1 MLLVTTVRRAIG
13 VSVATLLAVGR
24 ASAQEPATPPVAV
37 PASSASPPSST
48 PPTAP
53 ESTASPPGPAGAS
66 PVLQEALEQQ
76 VADLREQVQAMRSAS
91 AVRPPEEKKPG
102 PVDHPLGWEAFWP
115 WVLPADG
122 ISYGAYV
129 QAQYETHQDSE
140 DQLLQGGAL
149 ENQDRYSI
157 RRARVSLLGDWQY
170 VAFALEVDAN
180 TTNGPQI
187 DLRKAEASLQYRP
200 DRKKPPMIMATL
212 GQFDTPFGYELVESP
227 RTRWFMERSVL
238 SRAFW
243 PGEPDLGLRLAGALG
258 FFRWTIASINGNPLG
273 ESSPYALE
281 DPLAAKDV
289 VFRFGVDTTPRE
301 DLQIAGG
308 ISATRGKGFHA
319 GTDATKSGLQWVDI
333 NGDGMIQLIELQPI
347 IGRAA
352 TPSMSFDRW
361 AVGADVRAS
370 VKTPVGVTKVYAEM
384 IAAANMD
391 RGLFVADP
399 IAAGSDQ
406 RELGFYA
413 GVVQEI
419 CRYGVVG
426 FRFDM
431 YDPNSDAFDKRGGQL
446 LPYSQVITTASPL
459 IGLTL
464 PDGRA
469 RLVLQYDIIH
479 NGLARD
485 PEGVP
490 TNLQENALTV
500 RLQVQP

>member
-1 MLLVTTVRRAIG
+1 MPFVTTVRRAIG
-13 VSVATLLAVGR
+13 FSVATFFVVGR
-24 ASAQEPATPPVAV
+24 ASAQEAAAPAA
-37 PASSASPPSST
+37 ASVSVSA
-48 PPTAP
+48 
-53 ESTASPPGPAGAS
+53 PAGATAT
-66 PVLQEALEQQ
+66 ETLEQQ
-76 VADLREQVQAMRSAS
+76 VAELREEVRAMRDAPP
-91 AVRPPEEKKPG
+91 VRPPEEKKPA
-102 PVDHPLGWEAFWP
+102 PLEHPLGWEAFWP
-115 WVLPADG
+115 WVLPPDG
-122 ISYGAYV
+122 LSYGAYV
-129 QAQYETHQDSE
+129 QGQYETHQDSE
-140 DQLLQGGAL
+140 DQLLQGGAV
-149 ENQDRYSI
+149 ENKDRYSI
-157 RRARVSLLGDWQY
+157 RRARVSLLGEWQY
-170 VAFALEVDAN
+170 AAFALEVDAN
-180 TTNGPQI
+180 TTNGPQV

-200 DRKKPPMIMATL
+200 DRKKPPMIMATV

-273 ESSPYALE
+273 ESSPYALQ

-289 VFRFGVDTTPRE
+289 VFRFGVDAAPRE

-333 NGDGMIQLIELQPI
+333 NGDGMIQTIELQPI

-352 TPSMSFDRW
+352 TPSQSFDRW
-361 AVGADVRAS
+361 AAGADVRVN
-370 VKTPVGVTKVYAEM
+370 VKTPLGVTKVYAEL

-399 IAAGSDQ
+399 IAAGADQ

-431 YDPNSDAFDKRGGQL
+431 YDPNSDALDKRGGKL

-464 PDGRA
+464 PDGRV
-469 RLVLQYDIIH
+469 RLALEYDIIH

-485 PEGVP
+485 TAGVP
-490 TNLQENALTV
+490 TNLKENTLTV

>member
-1 MLLVTTVRRAIG
+1 LAPPEP
-13 VSVATLLAVGR
+13 TL
-24 ASAQEPATPPVAV
+24 P
-37 PASSASPPSST
+37 
-48 PPTAP
+48 
-53 ESTASPPGPAGAS
+53 PAGAS
-66 PVLQEALEQQ
+66 PPGHVTNETLEQQ
-76 VADLREQVQAMRSAS
+76 VAELREEVRAMRSAPP
-91 AVRPPEEKKPG
+91 VRASEEKKPE
-102 PVDHPLGWEAFWP
+102 PVEHPLGWEAFWP
-115 WVLPADG
+115 WVTPPDG

-129 QAQYETHQDSE
+129 QGQYETHQDSE
-140 DQLLQGGAL
+140 DQLLQGGTP
-149 ENQDRYSI
+149 ENKDRYSI
-157 RRARVSLLGDWQY
+157 RRARVSLLGEWQY
-170 VAFALEVDAN
+170 AAFALEIDAN
-180 TTNGPQI
+180 TTNGPQV

-333 NGDGMIQLIELQPI
+333 NGDGMIQTIELQPI

-352 TPSMSFDRW
+352 TPSQSFDRW
-361 AVGADVRAS
+361 AAGADVR
-370 VKTPVGVTKVYAEM
+370 VNVRTPLGVTKVYAEI

-399 IAAGSDQ
+399 IAAGADQ

-431 YDPNSDAFDKRGGQL
+431 YDPNSDALDKRGGKL

-469 RLVLQYDIIH
+469 RLALEYDIIH

-485 PEGVP
+485 AEGVP
-490 TNLQENALTV
+490 TNLKENTWTV

>member
-1 MLLVTTVRRAIG
+1 VRALH
-13 VSVATLLAVGR
+13 AAL
-24 ASAQEPATPPVAV
+24 PP
-37 PASSASPPSST
+37 PPK
-48 PPTAP
+48 
-53 ESTASPPGPAGAS
+53 
-66 PVLQEALEQQ
+66 
-76 VADLREQVQAMRSAS
+76 
-91 AVRPPEEKKPG
+91 EEKKKPATN
-102 PVDHPLGWEAFWP
+102 DHPLGWEAFWP
-115 WVLPADG
+115 WVMPLDG
-122 ISYGAYV
+122 LSFGAYV

-140 DQLLQGGAL
+140 DQLLQGGTL
-149 ENQDRYSI
+149 GNKDRYSI
-157 RRARVSLLGDWQY
+157 RRARVSLLGEWEY
-170 VAFALEVDAN
+170 AAVALEVDAN
-180 TTNGPQI
+180 TTSGPQV

-273 ESSPYALE
+273 ESTPYALQ

-289 VFRFGVDTTPRE
+289 VFRFGIDASPRE

-333 NGDGMIQLIELQPI
+333 NGDGMVQLIELQPI

-352 TPSMSFDRW
+352 TPSQSFDRW
-361 AVGADVRAS
+361 AAGADIRVNAR
-370 VKTPVGVTKVYAEM
+370 TPIGVTKVYAE
-384 IAAANMD
+384 IVAAANMD

-399 IAAGSDQ
+399 IAAGADQ

-419 CRYGVVG
+419 CHYGVVG

-431 YDPNSDAFDKRGGQL
+431 YDPNSDALDKRAGQL

-459 IGLTL
+459 IGLML

-469 RLVLQYDIIH
+469 RLALQYDIIH

-485 PEGVP
+485 SEGVP
-490 TNLQENALTV
+490 TNLKENTLTL